1 MLQDDWGDFINSAH
15 INALLT
21 KARRLGVPKKQEE
34 RDMVARAQA
43 GDADAREQ
51 LLIRHSPFV
60 VTVVKKHRNRGVGC
74 DDLFA
79 LGMIGLDTSITRFG
93 LDEYPHRLISYGVWW
108 IRQEM
113 VRGIQ
118 GDARTVKLP
127 AGKHVQMLKLRKMAK
142 QAKQSGTSLDVEKA
156 AKECKLSRA
165 AVTDLLP
172 WIDDIRSM
180 SSDSNTRG
188 GPKNSTETDDRELGD
203 LIGFTPN
210 DDVADESEYQHFFE
224 MVGGTKFL
232 CEREKRVLIQRH
244 LHGRTLDDIAT
255 DYGVCRERI
264 RQVEWY
270 ALQKMKKIVEK
281 HDRVN
286 HISHGDR
293 SSMLSM
299 GG

>member
-1 MLQDDWGDFINSAH
+1 MLQDDWGDFINNAH

-43 GDADAREQ
+43 GDAHAREQ

-60 VTVVKKHRNRGVGC
+60 VTVVKKYRNRGVEC
-74 DDLFA
+74 TDMFN
-79 LGMIGLDTSITRFG
+79 LGMIGLDTAITKF
-93 LDEYPHRLISYGVWW
+93 DMEQYPHRLISYGVWW

-113 VRGIQ
+113 LRSIQ
-118 GDARTVKLP
+118 DSARTVRLP
-127 AGKHVQMLKLRKMAK
+127 AGRHVQMQKLRKMAK
-142 QAKQSGTSLDVEKA
+142 HAKQAGGSLDVEKA
-156 AKECKLSRA
+156 AKACKLTKA
-165 AVTDLLP
+165 ALEDLLP
-172 WIDDIRSM
+172 WIDDTKSM
-180 SSDSNTRG
+180 SADTRG
-188 GPKNSTETDDRELGD
+188 TGNSTDNDDRELGD

-210 DDVADESEYQHFFE
+210 DDVADESEYRHFFE
-224 MVGGTKFL
+224 MVGGSKFL
-232 CEREKRVLIQRH
+232 NEREKRVIIQRH
-244 LHGRTLDDIAT
+244 LHGRTLDDVAT

-286 HISHGDR
+286 RISRGDR
-293 SSMLSM
+293 VSMLSM